1 MWPITGLPRR
11 FPMLGPVPLG
21 AVVRSEERENHMSIV
36 AEQYQKLVGVDTHA
50 KSHTLA
56 VVEPVTGAVI
66 AERAF
71 PTTRGGLA
79 RALTWADRVA
89 GLVGVLFVVEGI
101 GSYGAGLARLLTGQ
115 GRQVVEPS
123 VMPKGPY
130 RGKGKSDVLDAARI
144 ARSVAGIDTGQ
155 LRRPRSDGGIR
166 TALQVL
172 TGARE
177 AATDERTKRLNIL
190 TALLRTFDLG
200 VDARKPLVKSQIV
213 TVSRW
218 RTRVDDDLPVAV
230 CRNEAAKHAARIMA
244 LDAELTQNEKT
255 IRELTAAVVP
265 DLLDT
270 IGIGPITAANVLIA
284 WSHPGRVRSEA
295 AFASLAGT
303 CPIPASSGNTT
314 RHRLNRGGDR
324 RLNRSIHT
332 IALTR
337 MRYDANTRAY
347 VEKRTAMG
355 NTKKEILRILKRY
368 ITRQLHHQLCAQLA
382 PQHARTAT

>member
-1 MWPITGLPRR
+1 
-11 FPMLGPVPLG
+11 
-21 AVVRSEERENHMSIV
+21 MSIV

-50 KSHTLA
+50 KTHTLA

-66 AERAF
+66 AERTF
-71 PTTRGGLA
+71 PTTRPGLG
-79 RALTWADRVA
+79 RALTWVDRVA

-123 VMPKGPY
+123 VMPKGQF
-130 RGKGKSDVLDAARI
+130 RGTGKSDVLDAARI

-155 LRRPRSDGGIR
+155 LRVPRSDGGIR

-177 AATDERTKRLNIL
+177 AATNERTKRLNIL
-190 TALLRTFDLG
+190 TALLRIYDLG

-230 CRNEAAKHAARIMA
+230 CRNEAAKEAARIVA
-244 LDAELTQNEKT
+244 LDAELAQNEKT
-255 IRELTAAVVP
+255 IHQLTAAVVP

-270 IGIGPITAANVLIA
+270 TGIGPITAANVLIA

-368 ITRQLHHQLCAQLA
+368 ITRQLHRQLCTQLA
-382 PQHARTAT
+382 PQHTRTAT